1 MAASR
6 RNRNLWLVQTSWACW
21 VATDLALLV
30 TLSVVAFSLG
40 GVGAVGVVAAARV
53 LPGAVL
59 GPLLATAADRL
70 PRPLLLAGLHAF
82 WVVASLALAWA
93 AAAGSLWGVVVVA
106 AAGSLG
112 GSLFKAGLRA
122 LMSQVVRTP
131 AELVAANATFAALEG
146 VGTLVGPVL
155 AGLLLSALTPAAAL
169 ASLAVIFGVGAVASA
184 SVRTAYQVPR
194 RTARL
199 GVADAG
205 RGFAELLKPQ
215 LRGMFAVFMAQSLM
229 RGLLTVF
236 VAALC
241 LTSGGG
247 GEERVAALFATM
259 GAGGLVGAAVAT
271 RLPREGGAASKATV
285 GVVLW
290 GLPIAM
296 LGLWPEDW
304 VAWAALAVV
313 GFGNALEDVYGFT
326 ALDRLLPNH
335 VAARAYAAFWSLAAG
350 LVTVG
355 SLAGPPLVGFMGLG
369 PAMALTGAALAAFA
383 LLMLRPLARVD
394 ARVSGAPAYLGLVQA
409 TPEFAPLPAMALERL
424 ASALTSRSL
433 HDGDVVVRE
442 GDEPDGF
449 GIVESGSLT
458 VEQGGRMVRKL
469 GPGDAFGEIGLL
481 LARPRTASVVSSGP
495 TTILWL
501 DAETF
506 IAAVTG
512 HRHASTAA
520 MVVAGDRLESD
531 RTRGELPPTAG
542 P

>member
-1 MAASR
+1 
-6 RNRNLWLVQTSWACW
+6 
-21 VATDLALLV
+21 
-30 TLSVVAFSLG
+30 
-40 GVGAVGVVAAARV
+40 
-53 LPGAVL
+53 
-59 GPLLATAADRL
+59 
-70 PRPLLLAGLHAF
+70 
-82 WVVASLALAWA
+82 
-93 AAAGSLWGVVVVA
+93 
-106 AAGSLG
+106 
-112 GSLFKAGLRA
+112 
-122 LMSQVVRTP
+122 MSQVVRTP

-169 ASLAVIFGVGAVASA
+169 AAMAVIFGVGAVASG
-184 SVRTAYQVPR
+184 SVRTPFQVPR

-259 GAGGLVGAAVAT
+259 GAGGLLGAAVAT
-271 RLPREGGAASKATV
+271 RLPREGGAASRATV

-290 GLPIAM
+290 GLPIAL
-296 LGLWPEDW
+296 LGLWPEDLLAW
-304 VAWAALAVV
+304 VALAVV
-313 GFGNALEDVYGFT
+313 GLGNAIEDVYGFT

-350 LVTVG
+350 LVTLG
-355 SLAGPPLVGFMGLG
+355 SLAGPPLVSLMGLG
-369 PAMALTGAALAAFA
+369 PTMAVTGAALAAFA

-394 ARVSGAPAYLGLVQA
+394 ARVSGTPAHLGLVQA

-424 ASALTSRSL
+424 ASALTTRSL
-433 HDGDVVVRE
+433 HDGEVVVRE

-449 GIVESGSLT
+449 AIVESGSLT
-458 VEQGGRMVRKL
+458 VEQRGRTVRQL

-481 LARPRTASVVSSGP
+481 MARPRTASVVSSGP
-495 TTILWL
+495 ATILWL

-520 MVVAGDRLESD
+520 MGVAGDRLESD
-531 RTRGELPPTAG
+531 RTRREPQPDAG

>member
-1 MAASR
+1 VAASQ

-30 TLSVVAFSLG
+30 TLAVVAFSLD
-40 GVGAVGVVAAARV
+40 GVGAVGLVAAARV

-70 PRPLLLAGLHAF
+70 PRPLLLAGLHLF
-82 WVVASLALAWA
+82 WAAASLALAWA
-93 AAAGSLWGVVVVA
+93 AAAGSLWGVVIVA

-131 AELVAANATFAALEG
+131 AELVAANATYAALEG
-146 VGTLVGPVL
+146 VGTVAGPVL
-155 AGLLLSALTPAAAL
+155 AGLLLSALTPAATL
-169 ASLAVIFGVGAVASA
+169 GSLSLVFVVGAVASA
-184 SVRTAYQVPR
+184 SVRTAFQVPR

-241 LTSGGG
+241 LTAGGG
-247 GEERVAALFATM
+247 GEERVAGLFATM
-259 GAGGLVGAAVAT
+259 GAGGLVGAAVAA
-271 RLPREGGAASKATV
+271 RLSRQGGAARRATL

-290 GLPIAM
+290 GLPIAL
-296 LGLWPEDW
+296 LGLWPEGW
-304 VAWAALAVV
+304 VAWGALAVV
-313 GFGNALEDVYGFT
+313 GLGNAIEDVYGFT

-350 LVTVG
+350 LATLG
-355 SLAGPPLVGFMGLG
+355 SLAGPPLVTLVGLG
-369 PAMALTGAALAAFA
+369 PTMAVTGTALAAFA
-383 LLMLRPLARVD
+383 LLMLRPLARID
-394 ARVSGAPAYLGLVQA
+394 ARVGGAPAHLGLVQA

-424 ASALTSRSL
+424 ASALTPRSL
-433 HDGDVVVRE
+433 AAGEVVVRE
-442 GDEPDGF
+442 GDEADGF
-449 GIVESGSLT
+449 AIVEAGSLT
-458 VEQGGRMVRKL
+458 VEQGGRTVRKL

-481 LARPRTASVVSSGP
+481 LSRPRTASVVSSGP
-495 TTILWL
+495 ATILWL

-512 HRHASTAA
+512 HRDASTAA
-520 MVVAGDRLESD
+520 MVAAGDRLESD
-531 RTRGELPPTAG
+531 RMRGNPPGGAG
-542 P
+542 S

>member
-1 MAASR
+1 VATSQ

-30 TLSVVAFSLG
+30 TLAVVAFSLD
-40 GVGAVGVVAAARV
+40 GVGAVGLVAAARV

-70 PRPLLLAGLHAF
+70 PRPLLLAGVHLF
-82 WVVASLALAWA
+82 WAAASLALAWA
-93 AAAGSLWGVVVVA
+93 AAAGSLWGVVMVA
-106 AAGSLG
+106 AIGSVG

-131 AELVAANATFAALEG
+131 AELVAANAAFAALEG
-146 VGTLVGPVL
+146 VGTLAGPVL
-155 AGLLLSALTPAAAL
+155 AGLLLSALSPAAAL
-169 ASLAVIFGVGAVASA
+169 GSLSVIFAVGAVASA

-199 GVADAG
+199 GLADAG
-205 RGFAELLKPQ
+205 RGFAELLRPQ

-241 LTSGGG
+241 LTTGGG
-247 GEERVAALFATM
+247 GEERVAGLFATM
-259 GAGGLVGAAVAT
+259 GAGGLVGAAVAA
-271 RLPREGGAASKATV
+271 RLPRRGGAARRATV

-290 GLPIAM
+290 GLPIAL
-296 LGLWPEDW
+296 LGLWPEGW

-313 GFGNALEDVYGFT
+313 GLGNAIEDVYGFT

-350 LVTVG
+350 LATLG
-355 SLAGPPLVGFMGLG
+355 SLAGPPLVTALGLG
-369 PAMALTGAALAAFA
+369 PTMAVTGAVLAAFA
-383 LLMLRPLARVD
+383 LLMLRPLARAD
-394 ARVSGAPAYLGLVQA
+394 ARVAVAPVHLALVQA

-433 HDGDVVVRE
+433 LAGETVVRE

-449 GIVESGSLT
+449 GIVETGLLDVVQAGTT
-458 VEQGGRMVRKL
+458 VRRL

-481 LARPRTASVVSSGP
+481 MSRPRTASVVAAGAA
-495 TTILWL
+495 TILWL

-520 MVVAGDRLESD
+520 MVVAGDLLESD
-531 RTRGELPPTAG
+531 RTRGAPPSIAG